1 MILKKSLR
9 RRQKKGQAPRRCSG
23 QATFEYFLIF
33 TAVLMLGFLSV
44 STFFPKVRNA
54 VQGSPTGPGYAQKAF
69 NAIIS
74 ADLRW

>member
-9 RRQKKGQAPRRCSG
+9 RGQAPRRCSG

-33 TAVLMLGFLSV
+33 AAVLMLGFLSA
-44 STFFPKVRNA
+44 STFFPRVRDA
-54 VQGSPTGPGYAQKAF
+54 VQGSPSGAGYAQKAF
-69 NAIIS
+69 NAIIN